1 MKCRFLFI
9 WVVLCCISLFMVQGC
24 AQKKTYTVGKPE
36 GETARLI
43 FPNYI
48 EIGSFDG
55 ESVENLFTRIIYEG
69 KKEVVFAAN
78 THTVELRYKDIWDID
93 DDDHENVVSPYI
105 TLQFDARAGSAY
117 EISVDMPKDRQRAHE
132 LASNFKAAI
141 IDVRTRKAVSR
152 LVEH

>member
-9 WVVLCCISLFMVQGC
+9 WVVLFCTSLFIVQGC

-55 ESVENLFTRIIYEG
+55 ECG
-69 KKEVVFAAN
+69 KPV
-78 THTVELRYKDIWDID
+78 Y
-93 DDDHENVVSPYI
+93 
-105 TLQFDARAGSAY
+105 
-117 EISVDMPKDRQRAHE
+117 
-132 LASNFKAAI
+132 SNY
-141 IDVRTRKAVSR
+141 
-152 LVEH
+152 L